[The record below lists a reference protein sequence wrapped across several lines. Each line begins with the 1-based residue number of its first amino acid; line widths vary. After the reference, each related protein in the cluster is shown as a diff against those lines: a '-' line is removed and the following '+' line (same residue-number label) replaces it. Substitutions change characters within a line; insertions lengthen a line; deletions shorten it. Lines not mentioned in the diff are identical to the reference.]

1 MVQYLILLLTI
12 FSGLS
17 FLIFGY
23 LCFFSIYLKTE
34 FKRYGIPNYRKTT
47 GFFQLLGGISLILG
61 IFIYELLII
70 SSLGLTILMLMGV
83 GVRLKIKDGLLRTIP
98 AIFYVIVNALIFYL
112 SINN

>member
-1 MVQYLILLLTI
+1 MIQYLILLLTI

-23 LCFFSIYLKTE
+23 LCFFSTYFKTE
-34 FKRYGIPNYRKTT
+34 FKRYGIPKYRKTT
-47 GFFQLLGGISLILG
+47 GFFQILGGISLILG
-61 IFIYELLII
+61 IFIYELEII

-83 GVRLKIKDGLLRTIP
+83 GVRLKIKDGLFRTLP
-98 AIFYVIVNALIFYL
+98 AIFYVIVNALIFYF

>member
-1 MVQYLILLLTI
+1 MQYLKLFLTI

-23 LCFFSIYLKTE
+23 LCFFSIYFKSE
-34 FKRYGIPNYRKTT
+34 FNRYGIPNYRKTT
-47 GFFQLLGGISLILG
+47 GFFQSLGGISLILG
-61 IFIYELLII
+61 IFIYELEII

-83 GVRLKIKDGLLRTIP
+83 GVRLKIKDGLLRTMP

>member
-1 MVQYLILLLTI
+1 MIQHIKLFLVI

-23 LCFFSIYLKTE
+23 LCFFSTYFKTE

-47 GFFQLLGGISLILG
+47 GFFQILGGISLILG
-61 IFIYELLII
+61 IFIYELEII

-98 AIFYVIVNALIFYL
+98 AIFYVIVNALIVYL
-112 SINN
+112 SIKN